1 MRRRLTSVS
10 CLGEDK
16 RLLTWKCLPGGARRT
31 DLNIDGITTKVGRGA
46 ILDDEIGVFVA
57 VSLLDVEQITPT
69 SSWLLSKYVQVN
81 SYTDK

>member
-31 DLNIDGITTKVGRGA
+31 DLNIDGITTKVG
-46 ILDDEIGVFVA
+46 LDDEIGVFVA